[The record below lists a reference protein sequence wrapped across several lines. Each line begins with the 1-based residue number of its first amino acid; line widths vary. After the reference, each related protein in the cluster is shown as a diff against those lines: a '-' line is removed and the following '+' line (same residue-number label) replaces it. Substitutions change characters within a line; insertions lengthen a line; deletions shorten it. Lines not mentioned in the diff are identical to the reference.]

1 MARAKTYDPGVL
13 QEAPDDALDHDVLRK
28 ARDTRTQAAHASD
41 DQRDRYAGLRGTI
54 QSFDNAGIDQRIELG
69 PNGRRAAGFRVA
81 DLGLDQ
87 LDKPGPDAVRR
98 NRQFFEMSRPR
109 IPCDEIEQP
118 CRVVAQRRVTGE

>member
-54 QSFDNAGIDQRIELG
+54 QSFDNAGIDQRI
-69 PNGRRAAGFRVA
+69 
-81 DLGLDQ
+81 
-87 LDKPGPDAVRR
+87 KPGPDAVRR
-98 NRQFFEMSRPR
+98 NRQFFEMSGPR

-118 CRVVAQRRVTGE
+118 CRIVAQRRITGE